1 MYFFTLQKY
10 SLDTSKIKGFHLV
23 LYFKLKLKYK
33 YLQILNNIV
42 TIFRIQVLSTDP
54 QVYML

>member
-42 TIFRIQVLSTDP
+42 TIQNTGFVD
-54 QVYML
+54 